1 MKQKTCNTLQ
11 VKRFLLSGCFFITLL
26 MISGCADK
34 KSVRFKID
42 SVPKGAHVLY
52 QVAGGD
58 SPCQGQWLYMG
69 STPLQGVR
77 QLSEN
82 EVEDA
87 DKIMIKV
94 FHNGYHDQI
103 KEWDGAGFWQEI
115 EERDVIFWAPELI
128 PNPKKI

>member
-1 MKQKTCNTLQ
+1 MKQKISSAPVFN
-11 VKRFLLSGCFFITLL
+11 RFLFSGCLFAILL
-26 MISGCADK
+26 MVSGCADTK
-34 KSVRFKID
+34 TVRFKID

-58 SPCQGQWLYMG
+58 SPCRGQWLYLG

-87 DKIMIKV
+87 DKIILKV
-94 FHNGYHDQI
+94 FHNGYHDQV
-103 KEWDGAGFWQEI
+103 KEWDGAGFWQEV

-128 PNPKKI
+128 SNPKER

>member
-1 MKQKTCNTLQ
+1 MKQTTRNIPISKQ
-11 VKRFLLSGCFFITLL
+11 FLFLGCLLVIVL

-34 KSVRFKID
+34 KTVRFKID
-42 SVPKGAHVLY
+42 SVPKGSHVLY
-52 QVAGGD
+52 QVTGGD
-58 SPCQGQWLYMG
+58 SPCQGQWLYLG

-77 QLSEN
+77 QLFEN

-87 DKIMIKV
+87 DKITLKI

-103 KEWDGAGFWQEI
+103 KEWDGAGFWQEV

-128 PNPKKI
+128 PNPKDI